1 MSRKF
6 SPLKERLLQAT
17 TIDGNGCW
25 ICSIGVGVGISNRYG
40 QVMIGGGTRISM
52 PNHRAAWVVYRGP
65 IPKGMCVLH
74 TCDTPSCINPSHLF
88 LGSQADNVRDMIAKG
103 RSPDRKGEKG
113 SAAYLTAE
121 QVLEIRFLW
130 DAGLHTQRQISER
143 CGVNVSNV
151 KSIIY
156 RHSWKHI

>member
-1 MSRKF
+1 MSKKF
-6 SPLKERLLQAT
+6 PPLKERLLQAT

-88 LGSQADNVRDMIAKG
+88 LGSQVDNVRDMIAKG

-113 SAAYLTAE
+113 
-121 QVLEIRFLW
+121 
-130 DAGLHTQRQISER
+130 
-143 CGVNVSNV
+143 
-151 KSIIY
+151 
-156 RHSWKHI
+156 